1 MAPYPPRPWS
11 GTRKARRRVRLK
23 RRKAAAPALF
33 SGLPG
38 FPSPARIDRT
48 SLSLTAGFAGLR
60 RQGGN
65 SHDEEQHSVHCACRP
80 GYGGGRHVPGAPVT
94 WDPTLR
100 EALARLRQVGIPQDF
115 LTNCYV
121 VDEEGLLLGL
131 LTVRA
136 LLTLPERA
144 RLDQSAEA
152 PKAVLAPQ
160 EDQERAAALL
170 DQLEVSELP
179 VADGAGRLVGTFTAE
194 DALGV
199 LKEEATEDMERMAA
213 IQPSERPYLL
223 TRVLDLYRHRVVWLL
238 LLMISA
244 SFTGAIITYFE
255 DALAAQVALTA
266 FIPML
271 MDTGGNC
278 GSQSSVTV
286 IRSLSLGEL
295 RWGDWWRA
303 SWKELQVGVLCGV
316 TLALVNLAR
325 LTLFSQ
331 VGTAVALVVSL
342 TLIVTVVSS
351 KLLGCLLPIA
361 ASRLGLDPAVMASP
375 LITTIADA
383 VSLLVYF
390 RIAVLLLAI

>member
-1 MAPYPPRPWS
+1 MMKNNILY
-11 GTRKARRRVRLK
+11 T
-23 RRKAAAPALF
+23 APAAQDTVAAVMSRQPLV
-33 SGLPG
+33 L
-38 FPSPARIDRT
+38 SPRMTARE
-48 SLSLTAGFAGLR
+48 S
-60 RQGGN
+60 
-65 SHDEEQHSVHCACRP
+65 
-80 GYGGGRHVPGAPVT
+80 
-94 WDPTLR
+94 
-100 EALARLRQVGIPQDF
+100 LARLRQVGIPQDF

-131 LTVRA
+131 LTVRT

-144 RLDQSAEA
+144 RLGQAADA

-179 VADGAGRLVGTFTAE
+179 VADGSGRLAGTFTAE

-295 RWGDWWRA
+295 RFGDWWKA

-361 ASRLGLDPAVMASP
+361 ASRLGMDPAVMASP

>member
-1 MAPYPPRPWS
+1 MMKNNILY
-11 GTRKARRRVRLK
+11 T
-23 RRKAAAPALF
+23 APAAQDTVAAVMSREPLV
-33 SGLPG
+33 L
-38 FPSPARIDRT
+38 SPRM
-48 SLSLTAGFAGLR
+48 TA
-60 RQGGN
+60 
-65 SHDEEQHSVHCACRP
+65 
-80 GYGGGRHVPGAPVT
+80 
-94 WDPTLR
+94 R

-131 LTVRA
+131 LTVRT

-144 RLDQSAEA
+144 RLDQAAEA
-152 PKAVLAPQ
+152 LKAVLAPQ

-179 VADGAGRLVGTFTAE
+179 VADGSGRLVGTFTAE

-271 MDTGGNC
+271 MDT
-278 GSQSSVTV
+278 SQSSVTV

-331 VGTAVALVVSL
+331 VGTTVALVVSL

>member
-1 MAPYPPRPWS
+1 
-11 GTRKARRRVRLK
+11 
-23 RRKAAAPALF
+23 
-33 SGLPG
+33 
-38 FPSPARIDRT
+38 
-48 SLSLTAGFAGLR
+48 
-60 RQGGN
+60 
-65 SHDEEQHSVHCACRP
+65 
-80 GYGGGRHVPGAPVT
+80 
-94 WDPTLR
+94 
-100 EALARLRQVGIPQDF
+100 
-115 LTNCYV
+115 
-121 VDEEGLLLGL
+121 
-131 LTVRA
+131 
-136 LLTLPERA
+136 
-144 RLDQSAEA
+144 
-152 PKAVLAPQ
+152 
-160 EDQERAAALL
+160 
-170 DQLEVSELP
+170 
-179 VADGAGRLVGTFTAE
+179 
-194 DALGV
+194 
-199 LKEEATEDMERMAA
+199 MERMAA

-255 DALAAQVALTA
+255 DALATA

-295 RWGDWWRA
+295 RFGDWWRA

-325 LTLFSQ
+325 LTIFSQ

-361 ASRLGLDPAVMASP
+361 ASRLGMDPAVMASP

-390 RIAVLLLAI
+390 RIAVLLLDI

>member
-1 MAPYPPRPWS
+1 MMKNNILY
-11 GTRKARRRVRLK
+11 T
-23 RRKAAAPALF
+23 APAAQDTVAAVMSREPLF
-33 SGLPG
+33 L
-38 FPSPARIDRT
+38 SPRM
-48 SLSLTAGFAGLR
+48 TA
-60 RQGGN
+60 
-65 SHDEEQHSVHCACRP
+65 
-80 GYGGGRHVPGAPVT
+80 
-94 WDPTLR
+94 R

-131 LTVRA
+131 LTVRT

-144 RLDQSAEA
+144 RLDQAAEA

-160 EDQERAAALL
+160 EDQERA
-170 DQLEVSELP
+170 
-179 VADGAGRLVGTFTAE
+179 
-194 DALGV
+194 
-199 LKEEATEDMERMAA
+199 
-213 IQPSERPYLL
+213 
-223 TRVLDLYRHRVVWLL
+223 RVLDLYRHRVVWLL

>member
-1 MAPYPPRPWS
+1 MMKNNILY
-11 GTRKARRRVRLK
+11 T
-23 RRKAAAPALF
+23 APAAQDTVAAVMSREPLV
-33 SGLPG
+33 L
-38 FPSPARIDRT
+38 SPRM
-48 SLSLTAGFAGLR
+48 TA
-60 RQGGN
+60 
-65 SHDEEQHSVHCACRP
+65 
-80 GYGGGRHVPGAPVT
+80 
-94 WDPTLR
+94 R

-131 LTVRA
+131 LTVRT

-179 VADGAGRLVGTFTAE
+179 VADGSGRLVGTFTAE

-271 MDTGGNC
+271 MSTGGNS
-278 GSQSSVTV
+278 GSQASVTI
-286 IRSLSLGEL
+286 IRGLSLNEIQYKDFL
-295 RWGDWWRA
+295 RVF
-303 SWKELQVGVLCGV
+303 WKEIRVGVLCGV
-316 TLALVNLAR
+316 TLAAANYVKLLLIDRVSSPVAATVC
-325 LTLFSQ
+325 LTL
-331 VGTAVALVVSL
+331 VL
-342 TLIVTVVSS
+342 TVVFS
-351 KLLGCLLPIA
+351 KIVGSLLPMGAKKI
-361 ASRLGLDPAVMASP
+361 GLDPAVMASP
-375 LITTIADA
+375 FISTIVDIL
-383 VSLLVYF
+383 SLLIYF
-390 RIAVLLLAI
+390 QIAALLLGL